1 MQRESRDA
9 HIRRYYEV
17 VDAGDVEG
25 VLDIFTDDATYRRPG
40 YEPMAGREALRAF
53 YSGDRVIESGRHSVT
68 SLLIDG
74 DEAFVRGEFTSSTG
88 CSRTAATRTSSSPT
102 SSASAP
108 TIASPTARRTSTLR
122 SSDAGA
128 RFEGVLTS
136 RRRSIDSSTC

>member
-1 MQRESRDA
+1 MQRESRDT

-25 VLDIFTDDATYRRPG
+25 VLDIFTDDATYCRPG

-74 DEAFVRGEFTSSTG
+74 DEAFVRGEFNG

>member
-25 VLDIFTDDATYRRPG
+25 VLDISTDDATYCRPG

-74 DEAFVRGEFTSSTG
+74 DEAFVRGEFNG
-88 CSRTAATRTSSSPT
+88 V
-102 SSASAP
+102 
-108 TIASPTARRTSTLR
+108 LKDG
-122 SSDAGA
+122 SDAHLEFADFFRFGA
-128 RFEGVLTS
+128 DDRIAYRQTYFYAPLV
-136 RRRSIDSSTC
+136 